1 MTSASRIDDAV
12 RLIASWG
19 LADADGTSAPFQ
31 PDTATEWS
39 RLLGQIQ
46 FERISGLAV
55 EAAGAGAIE
64 LSEEQA
70 GELFQAHRDAMT
82 WCLAAEQKLLHVGE
96 AFTAEGIEYA
106 VLKGPALAHTMYTE
120 PCLRPFADLDLLV
133 RSRDYDRTCEVL
145 ARLGHLRRRPE
156 PRPGWESRFGK
167 ASVHV
172 CPDDGIEV
180 DLHRTLVLG
189 PFGQW
194 IDGDELLDRAGRFYL
209 GGRPVPRLD
218 DTATLVN
225 VALHGA
231 LGWARPR
238 LAPLRDL
245 VEVCD
250 RGDIDEER
258 LMLWV
263 RDWHLGAA
271 IARAVAL
278 VQASLHLPPPRVLQA
293 VPLESSARDRRLL
306 GAYVG
311 ERRAT
316 ASLPLVTLGAIEG
329 VRAKSRYAL
338 GLLFPTREFLKVR
351 GGGNVRAAIQRRL
364 RVAAN
369 TLRRP
374 LARGWQLRRRHLG
387 GPVDEHAR

>member
-31 PDTATEWS
+31 PDTAIEWS

-70 GELFQAHRDAMT
+70 GELFRSHRDAMT

-106 VLKGPALAHTMYTE
+106 VLKGPALAHTMYPE
-120 PCLRPFADLDLLV
+120 PCLRPFVDLDLLV
-133 RSRDYDRTCEVL
+133 RSRDYDRACAIL
-145 ARLGHLRRRPE
+145 ARLGHLRRPSGAEARLGVAIRE
-156 PRPGWESRFGK
+156 GERACR
-167 ASVHV
+167 
-172 CPDDGIEV
+172 PDDGIEV

-250 RGDIDEER
+250 RGEIDEER

-329 VRAKSRYAL
+329 VHAKSRYAL
-338 GLLFPTREFLKVR
+338 GLLFPTREFLRVR
-351 GGGNVRAAIQRRL
+351 GGGNVWAAMQRRL
-364 RVAAN
+364 RVAAS
-369 TLRRP
+369 TLGRP
-374 LARGWQLRRRHLG
+374 LARGWELRRRHLG
-387 GPVDEHAR
+387 GPVDEHVR